1 MESLYDYL
9 GKPAGAELGLKVATL
24 AGVQKIKVETRIVNT
39 KNYTGEIN
47 LYPTEFLDSIFK
59 KIIK

>member
-24 AGVQKIKVETRIVNT
+24 AGVQKIKVETRLVDT
-39 KNYTGEIN
+39 KTYKGEIN

-59 KIIK
+59 K